1 MFRSLKGELPDSSFL
16 LRAAAA
22 WLLCAL
28 ILLPAAALVL
38 NASGAT
44 ERALS
49 MTSSAISFLAA
60 VGAGIAAAKKRRTG
74 VVYTALLSAAVLVT
88 ALLTVGFLIAG
99 EKLDPSAV
107 LSLVSFSFAG
117 CLFGAV
123 VLCNPAKKN
132 RKSYPKR

>member
-16 LRAAAA
+16 LRAAAQHGVDA
-22 WLLCAL
+22 REL
-28 ILLPAAALVL
+28 
-38 NASGAT
+38 
-44 ERALS
+44 
-49 MTSSAISFLAA
+49 LAA

-74 VVYTALLSAAVLVT
+74 AVYTALLSAAVLVT

-123 VLCNPAKKN
+123 VLCHPAKKH

>member
-16 LRAAAA
+16 LRVAAA

-28 ILLPAAALVL
+28 ILLPAAAFVL

-74 VVYTALLSAAVLVT
+74 AVYTALLSAAVLVT